1 MNEIIEGI
9 KNNRLVFIKNLL
21 LDYNVYK
28 ESLVKILKDTST
40 SSKHHYANGVYAK
53 NLDNFDFIRRIKSE
67 LNQEYDLQYKEKTRY
82 WIHPKGNITTPH
94 YDGDGTNVINICIQG
109 KKKFILSPPN
119 SQINYSFTN
128 LSALDTAETKNIYIL
143 EENDLLLIPSFW
155 YHEVHCLEEDTI
167 TINIIFT
174 KKDMKIPD
182 KQKVKYMLHKYLDTA
197 MNNTS
202 NIVDISTKKDISTI
216 NFTFEYVI
224 ELISIIIFYLILNF
238 IGKKYNIYL
247 NEIVLIFFILF
258 SLYNHEAMNG
268 IPFVTSFN
276 YLMVYIIFTLFMSNN

>member
-9 KNNRLVFIKNLL
+9 KNNRPVFIKNFL

-40 SSKHHYANGVYAK
+40 ASKHNYTNGVYSK
-53 NLDNFDFIRRIKSE
+53 NLDNFNFISRIKGE

-128 LSALDTAETKNIYIL
+128 ISALDIAQSKNIYIL

-155 YHEVHCLEEDTI
+155 YHEVHCLEKDTI
-167 TINIIFT
+167 TINITFT
-174 KKDMKIPD
+174 KKDMEVPD
-182 KQKVKYMLHKYLDTA
+182 KQKVIYMLHKYLDTT
-197 MNNTS
+197 MGINS
-202 NIVDISTKKDISTI
+202 NIVNISTNKDISTSS
-216 NFTFEYVI
+216 FTFEYVI
-224 ELISIIIFYLILNF
+224 ELISIVIFYLILNF

-247 NEIVLIFFILF
+247 NEMVLTFFILF
-258 SLYNHEAMNG
+258 SIYNYTQMSG
-268 IPFVTSFN
+268 IPFITTFN